1 MKTNKI
7 MRCISKAVLVLMIV
21 CIVLCIASCGT
32 SSSSRTEQCGYCH
45 RSFSDRTN
53 MNYIVHT
60 HLCRNCYRN
69 MCFANGM
76 TPKNY
81 DK

>member
-7 MRCISKAVLVLMIV
+7 MTNISKIVLILMII
-21 CIVLCIASCGT
+21 CIVMCTASCET
-32 SSSSRTEQCGYCH
+32 SSSSRTEQCKYCH
-45 RSFSDRTN
+45 RTFSDRTN
-53 MNYIVHT
+53 MNYIWHT
-60 HLCRNCYRN
+60 NLCRNCYRT
-69 MCFANGM
+69 MCFANGI